1 MKLNNKQKQF
11 LFDKHYITA
20 KVLDALVEDGW
31 QNYFIKSFDWELAGK
46 DIYGF
51 ERLYLKDKKSKD
63 IEYIAG
69 LLFQGDDYNKLLE
82 IKSK

>member
-11 LFDKHYITA
+11 LFDNYYVTA
-20 KVLDALVEDGW
+20 KVLDALTYKGW
-31 QNYFIKSFDWELAGK
+31 ENYFIKSFDWELVGK

-63 IEYIAG
+63 IEYTVG
-69 LLFQGDDYNKLLE
+69 LNFQDNDYQKLLK
-82 IKSK
+82 IKSN